1 MRSAPTDY
9 TDERTGTAD
18 FVKDT
23 VAMVG
28 GTIIKVIAFRLN
40 DVTRVQP
47 SFIIDNFSV

>member
-1 MRSAPTDY
+1 VRSAPTDC

-40 DVTRVQP
+40 DGTRVRA